1 MVSQRLAWMKRKSTQ
16 RAILGF
22 ALIGISVA
30 GTAATIAVN
39 NNGTTAVM
47 ASRVIPAGS
56 LISDADVYEVR
67 VSSISDLREVT
78 LADVVGRRAS
88 ADLAVGSTVVSADL
102 EPASLATS
110 LVSVPL
116 SISPAESISP
126 GRHVQL
132 WSMSSDELEPVRL
145 VARNAV
151 VVSRRDSGFGGEV
164 MMDVSLSFR
173 EVHTVL
179 AAIGA
184 NARIVATTASDE

>member
-1 MVSQRLAWMKRKSTQ
+1 MKRKPAQ

-22 ALIGISVA
+22 ALIGISIA
-30 GTAATIAVN
+30 GTATTIAVN
-39 NNGTTAVM
+39 NSGITAVM

-88 ADLAVGSTVVSADL
+88 VDLAVGSTVVGADL

-110 LVSVPL
+110 IVSVPL

-145 VARNAV
+145 VARSAV
-151 VVSRRDSGFGGEV
+151 VVSSRDSGFGGEV

-173 EVHTVL
+173 EVQTVL
-179 AAIGA
+179 AAISA

>member
-1 MVSQRLAWMKRKSTQ
+1 MVSQRQAWMKRKPTQ

-22 ALIGISVA
+22 ALIGISIA
-30 GTAATIAVN
+30 GTATTIAVN
-39 NNGTTAVM
+39 NNGITAVM

-88 ADLAVGSTVVSADL
+88 VDLAVGSTVVSADL

-110 LVSVPL
+110 IVSVPL

-145 VARNAV
+145 VARSAV
-151 VVSRRDSGFGGEV
+151 VVSSRDSGFGGEV

-179 AAIGA
+179 AAISA

>member
-1 MVSQRLAWMKRKSTQ
+1 MKRKPTQ

-22 ALIGISVA
+22 ALIGISIA
-30 GTAATIAVN
+30 GTATTIAVS
-39 NNGTTAVM
+39 NNGIKAVM

-88 ADLAVGSTVVSADL
+88 VDLAVGSTVVSADL

-110 LVSVPL
+110 IVSVPL

-145 VARNAV
+145 VARSAV
-151 VVSRRDSGFGGEV
+151 VVSSRDSGFGGEV

-179 AAIGA
+179 AAISA

>member
-1 MVSQRLAWMKRKSTQ
+1 MVSQRQAWMKRKPTQ

-22 ALIGISVA
+22 ALIGISIA
-30 GTAATIAVN
+30 GTATTIAVN
-39 NNGTTAVM
+39 NNGITAVM

-78 LADVVGRRAS
+78 LPDVVGRRAS
-88 ADLAVGSTVVSADL
+88 VDLAVGSTVVSADL

-110 LVSVPL
+110 IVSVPL

-145 VARNAV
+145 VARSAV
-151 VVSRRDSGFGGEV
+151 VVSSRDSGFGGEV

-179 AAIGA
+179 AAISA

>member
-1 MVSQRLAWMKRKSTQ
+1 MVSQRQAWMKRKPTQ

-22 ALIGISVA
+22 ALIGISIA
-30 GTAATIAVN
+30 GTATTIAVN
-39 NNGTTAVM
+39 NNGITAVM

-56 LISDADVYEVR
+56 MISDADVYEVR

-88 ADLAVGSTVVSADL
+88 VDLAVGSTVVSADL

-110 LVSVPL
+110 IVSVPL

-145 VARNAV
+145 VARSAV
-151 VVSRRDSGFGGEV
+151 VVSSRDSGFGGEV

-179 AAIGA
+179 AAISA